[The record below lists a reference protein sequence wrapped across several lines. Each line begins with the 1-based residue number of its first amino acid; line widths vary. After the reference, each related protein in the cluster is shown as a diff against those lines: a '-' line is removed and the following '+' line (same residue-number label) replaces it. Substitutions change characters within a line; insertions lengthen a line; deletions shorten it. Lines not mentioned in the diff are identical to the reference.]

1 MSTEEWLIAKV
12 LERLS
17 AFDALPVR
25 VASKGVRKL
34 AASVCQALLAELL
47 PRVAP
52 ELLGGLPAWR
62 ALAQAHAPPLLVC
75 VGGYNSNWNR
85 HEPVLQEDDAIGC
98 EDTAEVVCSLTG
110 IQGSARWRCALPPM
124 TQKRADVAVMST
136 SPKILFAI
144 GGRHGEQR
152 HASVERLDLVQWQL
166 QGQGWEQMPSMLESR
181 SGLAASIVG
190 DGLLVAGGRSSTK
203 GVLRGAEY
211 CDLRSGTAFVPIP
224 DMQQPREYAA
234 AAAVGDEFWV
244 MGGGENCRS
253 STVEIWDAQGQ
264 WRPGPEMREK
274 RYGASAVWRDGRLYV
289 VGGSHHFRKRKFT
302 TLESL
307 DPREG
312 VWECYDLQALE
323 GAGYQSSLWGAGIA
337 ALENSLYICGGAFR
351 DLEESLTAI
360 YRIDLRT
367 KHLSSLNLISGPD
380 CSLQVPRWCGGACI
394 V

>member
-1 MSTEEWLIAKV
+1 MAEEWLLAKV

-34 AASVCQALLAELL
+34 AASVCQTLLAELL
-47 PRVAP
+47 PKAAP

-98 EDTAEVVCSLTG
+98 EETAEVVCSLTG
-110 IQGSARWRCALPPM
+110 VQANDRWRCVLPPM
-124 TQKRADVAVMST
+124 QQKRADVAVVCT
-136 SPKILFAI
+136 SPKILFAL

-152 HASVERLDLVQWQL
+152 HASVERLDLLQWQL
-166 QGQGWEQMPSMLESR
+166 QGKGWEEMPSMLESR
-181 SGLAASIVG
+181 SGLAASIMG
-190 DGLLVAGGRSSTK
+190 DDRLLVTGGRSSTK
-203 GVLRGAEY
+203 GVLREAEY
-211 CDLRSGTAFVPIP
+211 CDLRSGDGFVPLP
-224 DMQQPREYAA
+224 NMQQPREYAA
-234 AAAVGDEFWV
+234 AAAVGSEFWV

-253 STVEIWDAQGQ
+253 STVEIWDEQGQ

-274 RYGASAVWRDGRLYV
+274 RYGASAVWLQGRLYV
-289 VGGSHHFRKRKFT
+289 VGGSHHFRQRNIT
-302 TLESL
+302 TLESM

-323 GAGYQSSLWGAGIA
+323 GAGYQSSLWGAGVA
-337 ALENSLYICGGAFR
+337 GLDNSLYICGGAFR
-351 DLEESLTAI
+351 DLEESLMSI

-367 KHLSSLNLISGPD
+367 NQLSSLNMGSGFTL
-380 CSLQVPRWCGGACI
+380 LQVPRWCGGACI